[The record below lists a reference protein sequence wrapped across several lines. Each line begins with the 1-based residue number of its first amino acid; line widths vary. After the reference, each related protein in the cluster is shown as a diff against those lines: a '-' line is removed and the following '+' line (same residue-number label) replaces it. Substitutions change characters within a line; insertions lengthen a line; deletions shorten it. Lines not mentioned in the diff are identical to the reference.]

1 MPEERLQQQ
10 SRHRRCPEG
19 EQHWCC
25 ETTSFFLKG
34 GGEFGKEIVLIC
46 PILGRRV
53 KCPEEKLPITCGQLF
68 LAFYFQVMSNK
79 CPSSFQVVQVIFL
92 SPANLK

>member
-10 SRHRRCPEG
+10 SRHRRCPQG
-19 EQHWCC
+19 EQLWCC

-46 PILGRRV
+46 PILNN
-53 KCPEEKLPITCGQLF
+53 LFQL
-68 LAFYFQVMSNK
+68 K
-79 CPSSFQVVQVIFL
+79 
-92 SPANLK
+92 K

>member
-34 GGEFGKEIVLIC
+34 GGEFRKRIVLIC
-46 PILGRRV
+46 PIL
-53 KCPEEKLPITCGQLF
+53 
-68 LAFYFQVMSNK
+68 YFQVMSNK